1 MLHLI
6 IDFILKNSKFHCLM
20 WNCPNCLQDVKLSQ
34 IAIYKDEF
42 RRMNCR
48 VFLIFTVFLGRRFLF
63 SLPAPCPPPHSL
75 WLAPSPPLFGKF
87 QSGAFASKL
96 CAQRKRLHCR
106 LGFVMFMDLLLTINY
121 IWLWV
126 AFIQNCI
133 DISCVCL
140 RNCITSPFINMRT
153 LKFNSRLHNCVFRC
167 CQSVIVAITS
177 NEPWNTEMHKT
188 DRNPSITNHGL
199 LNPLK

>member
-1 MLHLI
+1 MNLEEWLAGC
-6 IDFILKNSKFHCLM
+6 FSF
-20 WNCPNCLQDVKLSQ
+20 SQ
-34 IAIYKDEF
+34 CFWAG
-42 RRMNCR
+42 
-48 VFLIFTVFLGRRFLF
+48 VFS
-63 SLPAPCPPPHSL
+63 SLPLPPPRSL
-75 WLAPSPPLFGKF
+75 WLTPSPPLFGKF

-106 LGFVMFMDLLLTINY
+106 LGVVMFMDLLLTINY

-153 LKFNSRLHNCVFRC
+153 LKFKSRLHNCVFRC

-177 NEPWNTEMHKT
+177 NEPWNTETHKT

>member
-1 MLHLI
+1 
-6 IDFILKNSKFHCLM
+6 M

-63 SLPAPCPPPHSL
+63 SLPAPSPLSL
-75 WLAPSPPLFGKF
+75 WLALSPPLFGKF

-106 LGFVMFMDLLLTINY
+106 LGVVMFMDLLLTINY

-153 LKFNSRLHNCVFRC
+153 LKFKSRLHNCVFRC

-177 NEPWNTEMHKT
+177 NEPWNTETHKT

-199 LNPLK
+199 WNPLK